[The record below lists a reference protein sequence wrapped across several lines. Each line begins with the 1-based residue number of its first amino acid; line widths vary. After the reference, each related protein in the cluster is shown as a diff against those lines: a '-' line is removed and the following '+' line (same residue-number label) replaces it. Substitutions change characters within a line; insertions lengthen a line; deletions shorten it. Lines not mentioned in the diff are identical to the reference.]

1 MLENDIASPAE
12 LAKAYM
18 GSRPSQVS
26 PSALGMRNQLGKE
39 SMGFV
44 ADPLIA
50 SKSPI
55 TSLAQTTSV
64 SRGAADN
71 GFITPRPRGR
81 SAIYTMARTPYSRV
95 HPSSSLKVTFTTFIV
110 EQCVYFHSSCFTL

>member
-1 MLENDIASPAE
+1 MQAVENDMASPAE

-18 GSRPSQVS
+18 GRRPSQVS
-26 PSALGMRNQLGKE
+26 PSALGMHNQLGKE
-39 SMGFV
+39 SIGFV
-44 ADPLIA
+44 ADTLVA
-50 SKSPI
+50 SKSPL
-55 TSLAQTTSV
+55 TSLATRTSV

-95 HPSSSLKVTFTTFIV
+95 HPTSALKVTFTTSII
-110 EQCVYFHSSCFTL
+110 E